1 MLFIGG
7 KSQSEF
13 RGAYIYAI
21 KLAPA
26 IIVWAVHI
34 SLVCSVKSI
43 ASHIHNKTEKQKQKL
58 NQISDGYYVIENLS
72 STNDNSHT
80 QFGIAFRCAAEN
92 INSTKRKKNN
102 ILWRLCF
109 FTSCVVCVCSSC
121 KSTDDPCVEYPT
133 RIYTVNIFC
142 CYCCRCGW
150 LSFCIVAYICV
161 KGASAVSEIIQ
172 KKGKEWSKIIIK
184 QAVKQNNIHPVR
196 RRRLCSCYLF
206 KYIHHNSVR

>member
-1 MLFIGG
+1 MWSKICRRQTTTVTHSSVLRFDVPL
-7 KSQSEF
+7 K
-13 RGAYIYAI
+13 
-21 KLAPA
+21 
-26 IIVWAVHI
+26 I
-34 SLVCSVKSI
+34 SI
-43 ASHIHNKTEKQKQKL
+43 RQNE
-58 NQISDGYYVIENLS
+58 
-72 STNDNSHT
+72 
-80 QFGIAFRCAAEN
+80 
-92 INSTKRKKNN
+92 KKNN